1 MALKRS
7 GSRFEASIWP
17 GFVDAMTALLLILFF
32 VLSIFMI
39 VQFTLRET
47 ITDQDL
53 ELNNLSSQIEQ
64 QDSEL
69 NNLSTL
75 IGKKEAELKN
85 LSVEILT
92 KEERLNKLSS
102 DISQKDLMLESL
114 SSQVTEQDTELDDL
128 ALQLSDLA
136 SALGLEKLRANNIED
151 DLGKTKDI
159 LDKAE
164 DQISLH
170 LSTISNLTKKST
182 IQTKTIDG
190 YKLQVETLL
199 SNNIQLENSN
209 EDLAV
214 SKSALELQIA
224 GLLLA
229 KSKLEVKNVD
239 TINDKKAIEL
249 ALLSARTEINEDKEA
264 ARLAA
269 AKREALELLIV
280 KLRNEGEL
288 QAEKITSVRKQLS
301 ETEKT
306 RLVEQAAAENLKEKL
321 KSTNDELT
329 SLLLAKA
336 KLETENINTLNEKSA
351 IELALASARNE
362 INEQVES
369 ARLAAAKREALELL
383 IVKLQNEGKLQL
395 AESSSISETLTE
407 TEKRRMAESAAAEL
421 LREKLKNA
429 NTELTAMS
437 LALEAERKEA
447 EITLTKIAAA
457 NALEKS
463 LKIDLS
469 KSFTEVERQ
478 AALIAEANSLLENEK
493 DISTIA
499 QRKLALLNTQS
510 SQLRNQL
517 NELQGLLDKSKEA
530 DSNAK
535 VQIESLGKDLNLA
548 LARVAAKQRKLAA
561 EQAKVAEEQKKIA
574 ELEASEKQRYAEEA
588 NDLKKFRSQFFGE
601 SRKLM
606 EGKEGVRIVGDRFVF
621 SSEVLFSIGSAD
633 LGISGKKEID
643 KVAKIIKEIADK
655 IPPNIDWILR
665 VDGHTDIL
673 SFSGIGKKYKDNWE
687 LSQARALSVVRYLM
701 DDQKIPANRLA
712 ANGFGEFHP
721 IDSRN
726 IEEAYKT
733 NRRIELKFTER

>member
-53 ELNNLSSQIEQ
+53 ELSNLSSQIEE
-64 QDSEL
+64 QDLEL
-69 NNLSTL
+69 NDLSTL
-75 IGKKEAELKN
+75 IGNKEDELKN
-85 LSVEILT
+85 LSAEILS
-92 KEERLNKLSS
+92 KEKRLDNLTLEISEKDSKLDNLSS
-102 DISQKDLMLESL
+102 R
-114 SSQVTEQDTELDDL
+114 VTEQDLELDDL
-128 ALQLSDLA
+128 SLQLSDLA
-136 SALGLEKLRANNIED
+136 SALGLERLRANGIEE

-159 LDKAE
+159 LNEAE

-170 LSTISNLTKKST
+170 LATISNLTKKSS
-182 IQTKTIDG
+182 IQTEKIDG
-190 YKLQVETLL
+190 YKLQIDNLL
-199 SNNIQLENSN
+199 SDKLQLENSN
-209 EDLAV
+209 EDLAI
-214 SKSALELQIA
+214 SKSALELRIA
-224 GLLLA
+224 SLLLA
-229 KSKLEVKNVD
+229 KSKLEAKNID
-239 TINDKKAIEL
+239 TINEKKAIEL
-249 ALLSARTEINEDKEA
+249 ALIRARTEINEQEEI

-288 QAEKITSVRKQLS
+288 QAEEITSVRKELS

-321 KSTNDELT
+321 KSTNDELN
-329 SLLLAKA
+329 SLLYAKS
-336 KLETENINTLNEKSA
+336 KLEAEKINNLNEKNA

-362 INEQVES
+362 INEQLEN

-383 IVKLQNEGKLQL
+383 IEKLQNEGKLQL
-395 AESSSISETLTE
+395 AEVSSISETLTE
-407 TEKRRMAESAAAEL
+407 TEKRRLAEAAAADL

-463 LKIDLS
+463 LKIDLT

-478 AALIAEANSLLENEK
+478 AALIAEANSLLEKEK
-493 DISTIA
+493 DISSSA
-499 QRKLALLNTQS
+499 QRKLALLNTQT

-517 NELQGLLDKSKEA
+517 NELQGLLDESKEA
-530 DSNAK
+530 DTKA
-535 VQIESLGKDLNLA
+535 QIQLKSLGTDLNLA
-548 LARVAAKQRKLAA
+548 LARVAAEQRKVAA
-561 EQAKVAEEQKKIA
+561 EQKKIA
-574 ELEASEKQRYAEEA
+574 ELEAKEKLRFAEEA
-588 NDLKKFRSQFFGE
+588 KDLRKFRSQFFGE
-601 SRKLM
+601 LRKVM
-606 EGKEGVRIVGDRFVF
+606 EGQEGVRIVGDRFVF
-621 SSEVLFSIGSAD
+621 SSEVLFSVGSAN
-633 LGISGKKEID
+633 LGSLGKTEIN
-643 KVAKIIKEIADK
+643 KVAKIINQIAGEIPDG
-655 IPPNIDWILR
+655 IDWILR
-665 VDGHTDIL
+665 VDGHTDRIP
-673 SFSGIGKKYKDNWE
+673 FSGFGKDYKDNWE

-701 DDQKIPANRLA
+701 DDLKIPANRLA
-712 ANGFGEFHP
+712 ANGFGEFQP
-721 IDSRN
+721 IDDRDTP
-726 IEEAYKT
+726 EAYKT

>member
-53 ELNNLSSQIEQ
+53 ELSNLSSQIEE
-64 QDSEL
+64 QDLEL
-69 NNLSTL
+69 NDLSTL
-75 IGKKEAELKN
+75 IGNKEDELKN
-85 LSVEILT
+85 LSAEILS
-92 KEERLNKLSS
+92 KEKRLDNLTLEISEKDSKLDNLSS
-102 DISQKDLMLESL
+102 R
-114 SSQVTEQDTELDDL
+114 VTEQDLELDDL
-128 ALQLSDLA
+128 SLQLSDLA
-136 SALGLEKLRANNIED
+136 SALGLERLRASGIEE

-159 LDKAE
+159 LNEAE

-170 LSTISNLTKKST
+170 LATISNLTKKSS
-182 IQTKTIDG
+182 IQIEKIDG
-190 YKLQVETLL
+190 YKLQIDNLL
-199 SNNIQLENSN
+199 SDKLQLENSN
-209 EDLAV
+209 EDLAI
-214 SKSALELQIA
+214 SKSALELRIA
-224 GLLLA
+224 SLLLA
-229 KSKLEVKNVD
+229 KSKLEAKNIN
-239 TINDKKAIEL
+239 TINEKKAIEL
-249 ALLSARTEINEDKEA
+249 ALIRARTEINEQEEI

-288 QAEKITSVRKQLS
+288 QAEEITSVRKELS
-301 ETEKT
+301 EAEKT

-321 KSTNDELT
+321 KSTNDELN
-329 SLLLAKA
+329 SLLYAKS
-336 KLETENINTLNEKSA
+336 KLEAEKINNLNEKNA

-362 INEQVES
+362 INEQLEN

-383 IVKLQNEGKLQL
+383 IEKLQNEGKLQL
-395 AESSSISETLTE
+395 AEVSSISETLTE
-407 TEKRRMAESAAAEL
+407 TEKRRLAEAAAADL

-478 AALIAEANSLLENEK
+478 AALIAEANSLLEKEK
-493 DISTIA
+493 DISTSA
-499 QRKLALLNTQS
+499 QRKLALLNTQT

-517 NELQGLLDKSKEA
+517 NELQGLLDESKEA
-530 DSNAK
+530 DTKA
-535 VQIESLGKDLNLA
+535 QIQLKSLGTDLNLA
-548 LARVAAKQRKLAA
+548 LARVAAEQRKVAA
-561 EQAKVAEEQKKIA
+561 EQKKIA
-574 ELEASEKQRYAEEA
+574 ELEAKEKLRFAEEA
-588 NDLKKFRSQFFGE
+588 KDLRKFRSQFFGE
-601 SRKLM
+601 LRKVM
-606 EGKEGVRIVGDRFVF
+606 EGQEGVRIVGDRFVF
-621 SSEVLFSIGSAD
+621 SSEVLFSVGSAN
-633 LGISGKKEID
+633 LGSLGKTEIN
-643 KVAKIIKEIADK
+643 KVAKIINQIAGEIPDG
-655 IPPNIDWILR
+655 IDWILR
-665 VDGHTDIL
+665 VDGHTDRIP
-673 SFSGIGKKYKDNWE
+673 FSGFGKDYKDNWE

-701 DDQKIPANRLA
+701 DDLKIPANRLA
-712 ANGFGEFHP
+712 ANGFGEFQP
-721 IDSRN
+721 IDDRDTP
-726 IEEAYKT
+726 EAYKT

>member
-53 ELNNLSSQIEQ
+53 ELSNLSSQIEE
-64 QDSEL
+64 QDLEL
-69 NNLSTL
+69 NDLSTL
-75 IGKKEAELKN
+75 IGNKEDELKN
-85 LSVEILT
+85 LSAEILS
-92 KEERLNKLSS
+92 KEKRLDNLTLEISEKDSKLDNLSS
-102 DISQKDLMLESL
+102 R
-114 SSQVTEQDTELDDL
+114 VTEQDLELDDL
-128 ALQLSDLA
+128 SLQLSDLA
-136 SALGLEKLRANNIED
+136 SALGLERLRASGIEE

-159 LDKAE
+159 LNEAE

-170 LSTISNLTKKST
+170 LATISNLTKKSN
-182 IQTKTIDG
+182 IQTEKIDG
-190 YKLQVETLL
+190 YKLQIDNLL
-199 SNNIQLENSN
+199 SDKLQLENSN
-209 EDLAV
+209 EDLAI
-214 SKSALELQIA
+214 SKSALELRIA
-224 GLLLA
+224 SLLLA
-229 KSKLEVKNVD
+229 KSKLEAKNID
-239 TINDKKAIEL
+239 TINEKKAIEL
-249 ALLSARTEINEDKEA
+249 ALIRARTEINEQEEI

-288 QAEKITSVRKQLS
+288 QAEEITSVRKELS

-321 KSTNDELT
+321 KSTNDELN
-329 SLLLAKA
+329 SLLYAKS
-336 KLETENINTLNEKSA
+336 KLEAEKINNLNEKNA

-362 INEQVES
+362 INEQLEN

-383 IVKLQNEGKLQL
+383 IEKLQNEGKLQL
-395 AESSSISETLTE
+395 AEVSSISETLTE
-407 TEKRRMAESAAAEL
+407 TEKRRLAEAAAADL

-478 AALIAEANSLLENEK
+478 AALIAEANSLLEKEK
-493 DISTIA
+493 DISTSA
-499 QRKLALLNTQS
+499 QRKLALLNTQT

-517 NELQGLLDKSKEA
+517 NELQGLLDESKEA
-530 DSNAK
+530 DTKA
-535 VQIESLGKDLNLA
+535 QIQLKSLGTDLNLA
-548 LARVAAKQRKLAA
+548 LARVAAEQRKVAA
-561 EQAKVAEEQKKIA
+561 EQKKIA
-574 ELEASEKQRYAEEA
+574 ELEAKEKLRFAEEA
-588 NDLKKFRSQFFGE
+588 KDLRKFRSQFFGE
-601 SRKLM
+601 LRKVM
-606 EGKEGVRIVGDRFVF
+606 EGQEGVRIVGDRFVF
-621 SSEVLFSIGSAD
+621 SSEVLFSVGSAN
-633 LGISGKKEID
+633 LGSLGKTEIN
-643 KVAKIIKEIADK
+643 KVAKIINQIAGEIPDG
-655 IPPNIDWILR
+655 IDWILR
-665 VDGHTDIL
+665 VDGHTDRIP
-673 SFSGIGKKYKDNWE
+673 FSGFGKDYKDNWE

-701 DDQKIPANRLA
+701 DDLKIPANRLA
-712 ANGFGEFHP
+712 ANGFGEFQP
-721 IDSRN
+721 IDDRDTP
-726 IEEAYKT
+726 EAYKT

>member
-53 ELNNLSSQIEQ
+53 ELSNLSSQIEE
-64 QDSEL
+64 QDLEL
-69 NNLSTL
+69 NDLSTL
-75 IGKKEAELKN
+75 IGNKEDELKN
-85 LSVEILT
+85 LSAEILS
-92 KEERLNKLSS
+92 KEKRLDNLTLEISEKDSKLDNLSS
-102 DISQKDLMLESL
+102 R
-114 SSQVTEQDTELDDL
+114 VTEQDLELDDL
-128 ALQLSDLA
+128 SLQLSDLA
-136 SALGLEKLRANNIED
+136 SALGLERLRANGIEE

-159 LDKAE
+159 LNEAE

-170 LSTISNLTKKST
+170 LATISNLTKKSS
-182 IQTKTIDG
+182 IQTEKIDG
-190 YKLQVETLL
+190 YKLQIDNLL
-199 SNNIQLENSN
+199 SDKLQLENSN
-209 EDLAV
+209 EDLAI
-214 SKSALELQIA
+214 SKSALELRIA
-224 GLLLA
+224 SLLLA
-229 KSKLEVKNVD
+229 KSKLEAKNID
-239 TINDKKAIEL
+239 TINEKKAIEL
-249 ALLSARTEINEDKEA
+249 ALIRARTEINDQEEV

-280 KLRNEGEL
+280 KLRNEGKL
-288 QAEKITSVRKQLS
+288 QAEEITSVRKELS

-321 KSTNDELT
+321 KSTNDELN
-329 SLLLAKA
+329 SLLYAKS
-336 KLETENINTLNEKSA
+336 KLEAEKINNLNEKNA

-362 INEQVES
+362 INEQLEN

-383 IVKLQNEGKLQL
+383 IEKLQNEGKLQL
-395 AESSSISETLTE
+395 AEVSSISETLTE
-407 TEKRRMAESAAAEL
+407 TEKRRLAEAAAADL

-478 AALIAEANSLLENEK
+478 AALIAEANSLLEKEK
-493 DISTIA
+493 DISTSA
-499 QRKLALLNTQS
+499 QRKLALLNTQT

-517 NELQGLLDKSKEA
+517 NELQGLLDESKEA
-530 DSNAK
+530 DTKA
-535 VQIESLGKDLNLA
+535 QIQLKSLGTDLNLA
-548 LARVAAKQRKLAA
+548 LARVAAEQRKVAA
-561 EQAKVAEEQKKIA
+561 EQKKIA
-574 ELEASEKQRYAEEA
+574 ELEAKEKLRFAEEA
-588 NDLKKFRSQFFGE
+588 KDLRKFRSQFFGE
-601 SRKLM
+601 LRKVM
-606 EGKEGVRIVGDRFVF
+606 EGQEGVRIVGDRFVF
-621 SSEVLFSIGSAD
+621 SSEVLFSVGSAN
-633 LGISGKKEID
+633 LGSLGKTEIN
-643 KVAKIIKEIADK
+643 KVAKIINQIAGEIPDG
-655 IPPNIDWILR
+655 IDWILR
-665 VDGHTDIL
+665 VDGHTDRIP
-673 SFSGIGKKYKDNWE
+673 FSGFGKDYKDNWE

-701 DDQKIPANRLA
+701 DDLKIPANRLA
-712 ANGFGEFHP
+712 ANGFGEFQP
-721 IDSRN
+721 IDDRDTP
-726 IEEAYKT
+726 EAYKT

>member
-53 ELNNLSSQIEQ
+53 ELSNLSSQIEK
-64 QDSEL
+64 QDLEL
-69 NNLSTL
+69 NDLSTL
-75 IGKKEAELKN
+75 IGNKEDELKN
-85 LSVEILT
+85 LSAEILS
-92 KEERLNKLSS
+92 KEKRLDNLTLEISEKDSKLDNLSS
-102 DISQKDLMLESL
+102 R
-114 SSQVTEQDTELDDL
+114 VTEQDLELDDL
-128 ALQLSDLA
+128 SLQLSDLA
-136 SALGLEKLRANNIED
+136 SALGLERLRASGIEE

-159 LDKAE
+159 LNEAE

-170 LSTISNLTKKST
+170 LATISNLTKKSS
-182 IQTKTIDG
+182 IQTEKIDG
-190 YKLQVETLL
+190 YKLQIDNLL
-199 SNNIQLENSN
+199 SDKLQLENSN
-209 EDLAV
+209 EDLAI
-214 SKSALELQIA
+214 SKSALELRIA
-224 GLLLA
+224 SLLLA
-229 KSKLEVKNVD
+229 KSKLEAKNID
-239 TINDKKAIEL
+239 TINEKKAIEL
-249 ALLSARTEINEDKEA
+249 ALIRARTEINEQEEI

-288 QAEKITSVRKQLS
+288 QAEEITSVRKELS

-321 KSTNDELT
+321 KSTNDELN
-329 SLLLAKA
+329 SLLYAKS
-336 KLETENINTLNEKSA
+336 KLEAEKINNLNEKNA

-362 INEQVES
+362 INEQLEN

-383 IVKLQNEGKLQL
+383 IEKLQNEGKLQL
-395 AESSSISETLTE
+395 AEVSSISETLTE
-407 TEKRRMAESAAAEL
+407 TEKRRLAEAAAADL

-437 LALEAERKEA
+437 LALESERKEA

-478 AALIAEANSLLENEK
+478 AALIAEANSLLEKEK
-493 DISTIA
+493 DISTSA
-499 QRKLALLNTQS
+499 QRKLALLNTQT

-517 NELQGLLDKSKEA
+517 NELQGLLDESKEA
-530 DSNAK
+530 DTKA
-535 VQIESLGKDLNLA
+535 QIQLKSLGTDLNLA
-548 LARVAAKQRKLAA
+548 LARVAAEQRKVAA
-561 EQAKVAEEQKKIA
+561 EQKKIA
-574 ELEASEKQRYAEEA
+574 ELEAKEKLRFAEEA
-588 NDLKKFRSQFFGE
+588 KDLRKFRSQFFGE
-601 SRKLM
+601 LRKVM
-606 EGKEGVRIVGDRFVF
+606 EGQEGVRIVGDRFVF
-621 SSEVLFSIGSAD
+621 SSEVLFSVGSAN
-633 LGISGKKEID
+633 LGSLGKTEIN
-643 KVAKIIKEIADK
+643 KVAKIINQIAGEIPDG
-655 IPPNIDWILR
+655 IDWILR
-665 VDGHTDIL
+665 VDGHTDRIP
-673 SFSGIGKKYKDNWE
+673 FSGFGKDYEDNWE

-701 DDQKIPANRLA
+701 DDLKIPANRLA
-712 ANGFGEFHP
+712 ANGFGEFQP
-721 IDSRN
+721 IDDRDTP
-726 IEEAYKT
+726 EAYKT

>member
-53 ELNNLSSQIEQ
+53 ELSNLSSQIEE
-64 QDSEL
+64 QDLEL
-69 NNLSTL
+69 NDLSTL
-75 IGKKEAELKN
+75 IGNKEDELKN
-85 LSVEILT
+85 LSAEILS
-92 KEERLNKLSS
+92 KEKRLDNLTLEISEKDSKLDNLSS
-102 DISQKDLMLESL
+102 R
-114 SSQVTEQDTELDDL
+114 VTEQDLELDDL
-128 ALQLSDLA
+128 SLQLSDLA
-136 SALGLEKLRANNIED
+136 SALGLERLRASGIEE

-159 LDKAE
+159 LNEAE

-170 LSTISNLTKKST
+170 LATISNLTKKSS
-182 IQTKTIDG
+182 IQTEKIDG
-190 YKLQVETLL
+190 YKLQIDNLL
-199 SNNIQLENSN
+199 SDKLQLENSN
-209 EDLAV
+209 EDLAI
-214 SKSALELQIA
+214 SKSALELRIA
-224 GLLLA
+224 SLLLA
-229 KSKLEVKNVD
+229 KSKLEAKNID
-239 TINDKKAIEL
+239 TINEKKAIEL
-249 ALLSARTEINEDKEA
+249 ALIRARTEINEQEEI

-288 QAEKITSVRKQLS
+288 QAEEITSVRKELS

-321 KSTNDELT
+321 KSTNDELN
-329 SLLLAKA
+329 SLLYAKS
-336 KLETENINTLNEKSA
+336 KLEAEKINNLNEKNA

-362 INEQVES
+362 INEQLEN

-383 IVKLQNEGKLQL
+383 IEKLQNEGKLQL
-395 AESSSISETLTE
+395 AEVSSISETLTE
-407 TEKRRMAESAAAEL
+407 TEKRRLAEAAAADL

-463 LKIDLS
+463 LKIDLT

-478 AALIAEANSLLENEK
+478 AALIAEANSLLEKEK
-493 DISTIA
+493 DISTSA
-499 QRKLALLNTQS
+499 QRKLALLNTQT

-517 NELQGLLDKSKEA
+517 NELQGLLDESKEA
-530 DSNAK
+530 DTKA
-535 VQIESLGKDLNLA
+535 QIQLKSLGTDLNLA
-548 LARVAAKQRKLAA
+548 LARVAAEQRKVAA
-561 EQAKVAEEQKKIA
+561 EQKKIA
-574 ELEASEKQRYAEEA
+574 ELEAKEKLRFAEEA
-588 NDLKKFRSQFFGE
+588 KDLRKFRSQFFGE
-601 SRKLM
+601 LRKVM
-606 EGKEGVRIVGDRFVF
+606 EGQEGVRIVGDRFVF
-621 SSEVLFSIGSAD
+621 SSEVLFSVGSAN
-633 LGISGKKEID
+633 LGSLGKTEIN
-643 KVAKIIKEIADK
+643 KVAKIINQIAGEIPDG
-655 IPPNIDWILR
+655 IDWILR
-665 VDGHTDIL
+665 VDGHTDRIP
-673 SFSGIGKKYKDNWE
+673 FSGFGKDYKDNWE

-701 DDQKIPANRLA
+701 DDLKIPANRLA
-712 ANGFGEFHP
+712 ANGFGEFQP
-721 IDSRN
+721 IDDRDTP
-726 IEEAYKT
+726 EAYKT